1 MLPFYLKNY
10 SSLAFSVWNK
20 LFHSLRLWQWLTL
33 SNPANQWTRG
43 GLSTTAVRGRDRGIL
58 RGPRAWGRRLR
69 TPKKLPW
76 AQHRVLPYLS
86 QAKLKETKSHP
97 ALLLKTC
104 DFFQKQLL
112 VIPLGRANHWDPVTR
127 LSDCMLAG
135 SRQYRSRNL
144 SMNSKKRVHNY
155 CRKSCDVGAEWVHS
169 SLHFL
174 FSSLLQFGQC
184 SRKKMYY

>member
-1 MLPFYLKNY
+1 MLPFYLKNH
-10 SSLAFSVWNK
+10 SSLAFSIWNK

-43 GLSTTAVRGRDRGIL
+43 GLSTTAVRGWDRGIL
-58 RGPRAWGRRLR
+58 RGPRAWGRRPR

-86 QAKLKETKSHP
+86 QAELKETKSHP

-104 DFFQKQLL
+104 DFIQKQLL

-127 LSDCMLAG
+127 LSDSMSAG
-135 SRQYRSRNL
+135 RRQYRSRNL
-144 SMNSKKRVHNY
+144 SVNSKM
-155 CRKSCDVGAEWVHS
+155 CTTIVGKAVTRELSEFITLSIFYFQVYYNLAS
-169 SLHFL
+169 VLE
-174 FSSLLQFGQC
+174 
-184 SRKKMYY
+184 KKMYY